1 MYNPFDI
8 NGEAVT
14 EYEEIANYGRIW
26 RVEFCD
32 WQSVLVIEDP
42 ADSPDANYVLAEVDR
57 GNAEE

>member
-8 NGEAVT
+8 NLEAVT

-26 RVEFCD
+26 RVEFYD

-42 ADSPDANYVLAEVDR
+42 ADSPDANYVLGER
-57 GNAEE
+57 P